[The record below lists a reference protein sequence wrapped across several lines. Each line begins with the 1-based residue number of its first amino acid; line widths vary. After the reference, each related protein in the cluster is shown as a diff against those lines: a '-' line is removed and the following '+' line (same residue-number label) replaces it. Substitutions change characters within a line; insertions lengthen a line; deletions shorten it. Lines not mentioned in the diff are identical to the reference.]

1 LVSNQRMAIYA
12 FGPFRLDTKA
22 EILFRGADPV
32 ALGKRAVA
40 LLRVLVERPGVPVSK
55 DALIEAAWLGLTV
68 EESNL
73 TVQIAALRRVF
84 AQEPGGERWIE
95 TLPRRGY
102 RFVGSVIAMDRGDA
116 TGVSSTVAVSDLT
129 ATEPGPA
136 ITPPPKT
143 KAERRQLTIMCCELV
158 QSAALSTNMEL
169 EDLQDVIDAYHRCVV
184 DTAGRFAGFVAKRI
198 GDLALVFFGY
208 PAAHEGDAEQ
218 AVRAGLE
225 LCAAVQALSPR
236 ADAPLL
242 CRVGIATSMVIVS
255 DPSGIGEIHEYGL
268 VGEAPNLAARLQG
281 IAEPNMVVIAD
292 STRRLLGDLFEFD
305 DLGQR
310 QLKRDTDRVP
320 CWVALRASFVESRF
334 EALHA
339 SGMSALVGR
348 EEEAQLLLRRW
359 SRAKTG
365 EGQVVLLAGEAGIGK
380 SRLAVAL
387 LESLTTEPH
396 TRFRY
401 FCSPNHTDSALYPI
415 IGQMERAAK
424 LARDDTSRAKLDK
437 LDALFA
443 PTSTTIED
451 VALFAEMLSLPNDGR
466 YPDLDLTPQQRR
478 GRTLEALIV
487 QIEAQA
493 RSTPVLMIFE
503 DAHWTDPTSL
513 EVFGSL
519 VDRVAG
525 LPVLLIVT
533 FRPEFEPPW
542 IGAAHV
548 TALTI
553 NRLGLREVGALIDS
567 MLGNRVLAGSIR
579 QNIAERA
586 DGIPLFVEEMTKTVL
601 EAGAEGEARRGAAA
615 IPYMASAVPASLH
628 ASLTARLDRLGAA
641 KEVAQIGAAIGREF
655 SHALVAAVAGKPET
669 ELEAALD
676 RLIATGLLFRRGVPP
691 HPTYLFKHALVQDA
705 AHGMLL
711 RKPRRAL
718 HARIAAA
725 LEGQFAETAENRLEI
740 LARHCSEAGLIERAA
755 NLWGKAGQRSL
766 ARSALAEGA
775 AQLTRALAEMAA
787 LPPTPATRREQI
799 KLQVALITALFHTK
813 GFAAPETKEA
823 MEEAR
828 LLIEQAEALGEPPDP
843 LLLFS
848 VLYGFWA
855 AHYVAF
861 NGDVLRELAVQFLGL
876 AEKQKAVVP
885 FMVGHRLMGA
895 TMVFTGNVAEGR
907 AHYDQAIAL
916 YDPAEHRPL
925 ALRFGQDVGVTILSF
940 RSQALWFLGYP
951 EAAHT
956 DAEHALQAAR
966 EIGHA
971 GTLMY
976 ALSIAP
982 LTHFLSGD
990 YGPASTLAEKVIALA
1005 DERGVLFW
1013 KALGMMNR
1021 GCILAVTGRPADAI
1035 QTITSGIAGWRSTG
1049 ATVWMPLFLSYLARA
1064 YAAVDQ
1070 FEEAWR
1076 CIDGALTAVEA
1087 TKERWYEADIHRTA
1101 GEVTLMSP
1109 DPNAAKAEAHFER
1122 ALAVAREQK
1131 AKSWELRAAMSLAR
1145 LWYEQGKP
1153 GQARDLLAPVYGW
1166 FTEGFKTLDL
1176 RAAKTLL
1183 DDLDGNS
1190 SLFLS
1195 TTA

>member
-1 LVSNQRMAIYA
+1 MAIYA

-32 ALGKRAVA
+32 ALGQRAIA

-55 DALIEAAWLGLTV
+55 DALIEAAWFGLTV

-73 TVQIAALRRVF
+73 TVQIAALRRLF
-84 AQEPGGERWIE
+84 DQEPGGARWIE

-102 RFVGSVIAMDRGDA
+102 RFVGSVVAGDRGDA
-116 TGVSSTVAVSDLT
+116 TGVSSTVTDSDIT

-136 ITPPPKT
+136 FTPTPIT
-143 KAERRQLTIMCCELV
+143 KAERRQLTIMSCELAG
-158 QSAALSTNMEL
+158 SAALSGNMEL
-169 EDLQDVIDAYHRCVV
+169 EDLRDVIDAYHRCVV

-225 LCAAVQALSPR
+225 LCAAVQALSPH
-236 ADAPLL
+236 ADAPLR
-242 CRVGIATSMVIVS
+242 CRVGIATGMVIVS
-255 DPSGIGEIHEYGL
+255 DPAGIGETQEYGL
-268 VGEAPNLAARLQG
+268 VGEAPNLAARLLG

-292 STRRLLGDLFEFD
+292 STRKLLGNHFELD
-305 DLGQR
+305 DLGQSY
-310 QLKRDTDRVP
+310 LKGDTERMP
-320 CWVALRASFVESRF
+320 CWAALRASFVEGRF

-339 SGMSALVGR
+339 SGMTALVGR
-348 EEEAQLLLRRW
+348 EEESELLLRRW
-359 SRAKTG
+359 SGAKTG

-387 LESLTTEPH
+387 LESLSTEPH
-396 TRFRY
+396 TRFRC
-401 FCSPNHTDSALYPI
+401 FCSSNHTDSAFYPI

-424 LARDDTSRAKLDK
+424 LARDDTSQAKLDK

-443 PTSTTIED
+443 QTSTSIED
-451 VALFAEMLSLPNDGR
+451 VALFAQMLSLPNDGR
-466 YPDLDLTPQQRR
+466 YPELDLPPQQRR
-478 GRTLEALIV
+478 RRMLEALIV
-487 QIEAQA
+487 QIEALA

-503 DAHWTDPTSL
+503 DAHWADPTSL
-513 EVFGSL
+513 EVLGRL
-519 VDRVAG
+519 VDRIAS

-542 IGAAHV
+542 IGGAHV

-553 NRLGLREVGALIDS
+553 NRLRLREVGALIDS
-567 MLGNRVLAGSIR
+567 VVGNRLLAGSIR
-579 QNIAERA
+579 QNIVERA
-586 DGIPLFVEEMTKTVL
+586 DGIPLFVEEMTKAVL
-601 EAGAEGEARRGAAA
+601 EAGAEGEARRGAATL
-615 IPYMASAVPASLH
+615 PYLASAVPASLH
-628 ASLTARLDRLGAA
+628 ASLTARLDRLGAT

-655 SHALVAAVAGKPET
+655 SGALVAAVLGKPET

-676 RLIATGLLFRRGVPP
+676 RLIATGLLLRRGIPP
-691 HPTYLFKHALVQDA
+691 YASYLFKHALVQDA
-705 AHGMLL
+705 AYGMLL
-711 RKPRRAL
+711 REPRRAL

-725 LEGQFAETAENRLEI
+725 LEGQFAETAENQPEI
-740 LARHCSEAGLIERAA
+740 LARHCTEAGLIEKAA
-755 NLWGKAGQRSL
+755 GLWGKAGQRSL

-775 AQLTRALAEMAA
+775 VQLTRALAEIAA

-799 KLQVALITALFHTK
+799 TLQVALITALFHTK
-813 GFAAPETKEA
+813 GFAASETKEA
-823 MEEAR
+823 VEKAR

-895 TMVFTGNVAEGR
+895 TLVFTGNIAEGR
-907 AHYDQAIAL
+907 AHYDQALAL
-916 YDPAEHRPL
+916 YDPAERRPL

-951 EAAHT
+951 DAART

-966 EIGHA
+966 ESGHA

-1021 GCILAVTGRPADAI
+1021 GCILAVTGSPADAI

-1049 ATVWMPLFLSYLARA
+1049 ATVWMPLFLSYLAKA
-1064 YAAVDQ
+1064 YAALGQ

-1076 CIDGALTAVEA
+1076 CIDEAMSAVET
-1087 TKERWYEADIHRTA
+1087 TKERWCEADIHRTA

-1109 DPNAAKAEAHFER
+1109 EPDAPKAEAYFER
-1122 ALAVAREQK
+1122 ALTVAREQK
-1131 AKSWELRAAMSLAR
+1131 AKSWELRAAMSLAQ
-1145 LWYEQGKP
+1145 LWHEQGKWE
-1153 GQARDLLAPVYGW
+1153 QAHDLLAPIYGW
-1166 FTEGFKTLDL
+1166 FTEGFDTLDL
-1176 RAAKTLL
+1176 KEANALL
-1183 DDLDGNS
+1183 GELH
-1190 SLFLS
+1190 
-1195 TTA
+1195 A

>member
-1 LVSNQRMAIYA
+1 MAIYA

-22 EILFRGADPV
+22 GILFRGADPV
-32 ALGKRAVA
+32 ALGQRAIA

-73 TVQIAALRRVF
+73 TVQMAALRRVF
-84 AQEPGGERWIE
+84 DQEPGGERWIE

-102 RFVGSVIAMDRGDA
+102 RFVGSVVATDRGYA
-116 TGVSSTVAVSDLT
+116 TGVSSTAADSDVT
-129 ATEPGPA
+129 AAEPGPA
-136 ITPPPKT
+136 TGSMPKT
-143 KAERRQLTIMCCELV
+143 KAERRQLTIMSCELAG
-158 QSAALSTNMEL
+158 SAALSANMEL
-169 EDLQDVIDAYHRCVV
+169 EDLRDVIDAYHRCVV

-225 LCAAVQALSPR
+225 LCAAVKALSPHS
-236 ADAPLL
+236 DAPLR
-242 CRVGIATSMVIVS
+242 CRVGIATGMVIVS
-255 DPSGIGEIHEYGL
+255 DPAGVGETREYGL

-281 IAEPNMVVIAD
+281 IAEPDMVVVAD
-292 STRRLLGDLFEFD
+292 STRRLLGNLFEFD

-310 QLKRDTDRVP
+310 HLKGNTERVP
-320 CWVALRASFVESRF
+320 CWAVLRASFVESRF
-334 EALHA
+334 EALHTD
-339 SGMSALVGR
+339 GMTALVGR
-348 EEEAQLLLRRW
+348 EEEAELLLRRW
-359 SRAKTG
+359 SRARTG

-387 LESLTTEPH
+387 LESLSTEPH
-396 TRFRY
+396 ARFRY
-401 FCSPNHTDSALYPI
+401 FCSPNHTDSAFFPI
-415 IGQMERAAK
+415 IGQMQRAAK

-443 PTSTTIED
+443 QTSTSIEE

-466 YPDLDLTPQQRR
+466 YPELDLTPHQRR
-478 GRTLEALIV
+478 RRTLGALIA

-503 DAHWTDPTSL
+503 DAHWIDPTSL
-513 EVFGSL
+513 EVFGWL
-519 VDRVAG
+519 VDRVAS

-542 IGAAHV
+542 IGGAHV

-553 NRLGLREVGALIDS
+553 NRLRLREVGALIDS
-567 MLGNRVLAGSIR
+567 VVGNRLLAGSIR
-579 QNIAERA
+579 QNIVERA
-586 DGIPLFVEEMTKTVL
+586 DGIPLFVEEMTKAVL

-615 IPYMASAVPASLH
+615 IPYLASAVPASLH
-628 ASLTARLDRLGAA
+628 ASLTARLDLLGAA

-655 SHALVAAVAGKPET
+655 SHALVAAVEGKPET
-669 ELEAALD
+669 ELEAAFD
-676 RLIATGLLFRRGVPP
+676 RLIATGMLFRRGIPP
-691 HPTYLFKHALVQDA
+691 HASYLFKHALVQDA
-705 AHGMLL
+705 AYGMLL
-711 RKPRRAL
+711 REPRRAL

-725 LEGQFAETAENRLEI
+725 LEGQFAETAENQPEI
-740 LARHCSEAGLIERAA
+740 LARHCSEAGLTEKAA
-755 NLWGKAGQRSL
+755 GLWGKAGQRSL

-775 AQLTRALAEMAA
+775 AQLNRALAEIAA

-799 KLQVALITALFHTK
+799 TLQVALITALFHTK
-813 GFAAPETKEA
+813 GFAASETKEA
-823 MEEAR
+823 VEEAR
-828 LLIEQAEALGEPPDP
+828 LLIVQADALGEPPDP

-895 TMVFTGNVAEGR
+895 TLAFTGNIAEGR

-916 YDPAEHRPL
+916 YDPAQHRPL
-925 ALRFGQDVGVTILSF
+925 ALRFGQDVAVTILSF

-951 EAAHT
+951 EAARA

-966 EIGHA
+966 ESGHA

-982 LTHFLSGD
+982 LTHFLNGD
-990 YGPASTLAEKVIALA
+990 YGIASTLAEEVVALA

-1013 KALGMMNR
+1013 KALGTMNR
-1021 GCILAVTGRPADAI
+1021 GCILSLTGNPADAI
-1035 QTITSGIAGWRSTG
+1035 QTITTGITGWRSTA
-1049 ATVWMPLFLSYLARA
+1049 ATVWMPLFLPYLARS
-1064 YAAVDQ
+1064 YAAVGE

-1076 CIDGALTAVEA
+1076 CIDEAISAVEA
-1087 TKERWYEADIHRTA
+1087 TSERWCEADIHRTA

-1109 DPNAAKAEAHFER
+1109 EPNAAKAEAHFER
-1122 ALAVAREQK
+1122 ALTVARGQN
-1131 AKSWELRAAMSLAR
+1131 AKSWELRAAVSLAR
-1145 LWYEQGKP
+1145 LWQEQRKRA
-1153 GQARDLLAPVYGW
+1153 QARDLLAPLYDW
-1166 FTEGFKTLDL
+1166 FTEGFETLDL
-1176 RAAKTLL
+1176 KAAKSLL
-1183 DDLDGNS
+1183 DDVDGN
-1190 SLFLS
+1190 
-1195 TTA
+1195 